1 MVTISCRAAA
11 TKAGMRGIPLRDQA
25 RRMKRRTNSS
35 PLRTRSEYTLIF
47 PESPPTPW
55 QIERRLA
62 REVLERG
69 EAVPRSRAINH
80 YLRAVASAEE
90 QFVVTDPDVAD
101 YLAELSV
108 ELAQESGTPPR
119 LMTRDIDGQL
129 RPLDRVRGRTILL
142 ERWDAW
148 AGPQCLTTP
157 HLAPYLKAARERL
170 FDGITH
176 NQTVVLDDW
185 PVQEEGGHAALCS
198 MNRQVIERAMSDMDW
213 MDIAKEEVGL
223 LVSLPPEPR
232 GSRAAPASSA
242 RHQPHQPAIAV
253 VGQDIEQTVRPLAHV
268 ADAGVDLGQ
277 QPLLANET
285 SVVEH
290 QPRQVAELQ

>member
-1 MVTISCRAAA
+1 
-11 TKAGMRGIPLRDQA
+11 MRGIPLRDQA

-35 PLRTRSEYTLIF
+35 PLRTCSEYTLVF

-142 ERWDAW
+142 DRWDAW
-148 AGPQCLTTP
+148 AGLQCRTTP

-232 GSRAAPASSA
+232 GAGAASASAAGQHPEQPPVRVIGEHIQQPVGAFAHITDTGTDLWQEPLFPDEPALLD
-242 RHQPHQPAIAV
+242 HQP
-253 VGQDIEQTVRPLAHV
+253 
-268 ADAGVDLGQ
+268 
-277 QPLLANET
+277 
-285 SVVEH
+285 
-290 QPRQVAELQ
+290 